1 VTLGVIEDDDDDL
14 DQVIETTDDWQLLEP
29 QEPEAYK
36 RLIVPSCSRSRFYQP
51 LRILATQPYLNLH
64 TEYHTVRPICFN
76 YVLDGRL
83 LLSISP

>member
-51 LRILATQPYLNLH
+51 LRILAISHILIFILNII
-64 TEYHTVRPICFN
+64 RF
-76 YVLDGRL
+76 DRFA
-83 LLSISP
+83 SITY